1 MEEKSEE
8 ISYYKEDNVVVYK
21 EDDGSF
27 EAQDYNKV
35 HEHHGFK
42 APCNKMGYI
51 RYIKNDESCEHG
63 ICKALHEI
71 PVINGFHSLIF
82 PGSCL
87 PN

>member
-35 HEHHGFK
+35 HIHMVLKH
-42 APCNKMGYI
+42 PWNKMEYFWCI
-51 RYIKNDESCEHG
+51 ENH
-63 ICKALHEI
+63 
-71 PVINGFHSLIF
+71 
-82 PGSCL
+82 
-87 PN
+87 